1 MDLPMI
7 LRKPFDEPRLE
18 NPHGVDSRKLY
29 SAPEASIIHLTLQPG
44 EKLRKHKT
52 PVHVNFYV
60 LEGNGVVLIGDEKK
74 AVEKDT
80 LIESPAKITHCWY
93 NESDSILRIL
103 VIKTPKPTKPTEFL
117 E

>member
-1 MDLPMI
+1 MI
-7 LRKPFDEPRLE
+7 VRRLFDEPQFK

-52 PVHVNFYV
+52 PVNVNFYV
-60 LEGNGVVLIGDEKK
+60 LEGKGVVLIGDEKK
-74 AVEKDT
+74 EVEKDT

-93 NESDSILRIL
+93 NKSASVLRIL
-103 VIKTPKPTKPTEFL
+103 VIKTPKPTEPTEFL
-117 E
+117 ED